1 MNFFVEKN
9 QIHDNKIIIIG
20 SDINH
25 IKNVLRKGIGDCLN
39 IVSDG
44 IEYKAKINDLSSEEI
59 VCEII
64 NEEERSFEGPKI
76 TIFQGLAKADKIEY
90 IIQKCSEVGAMEIIP
105 TEMKRCV
112 VKLDK
117 KDKEKKIE
125 RWKKIAEVAAKQ
137 CLRTNILK
145 IEKIIKVEEA
155 YEMIKDYDLA
165 IVAYENEKNYSLKKL
180 LKEVNNNILN
190 IAIIIGPEGGLE
202 ENEVQKFQEN
212 GAKVIT
218 LGQRILRTETA
229 PIVMCS
235 NIMYELEN

>member
-20 SDINH
+20 TDVNH
-25 IKNVLRKGIGDCLN
+25 IKNVLRKNIGDLLN

-44 IEYKAKINDLSSEEI
+44 VEYKVKINTLNSEEI
-59 VCEII
+59 VCNII
-64 NEEERSFEGPKI
+64 DKEEKNFEGPKI

-90 IIQKCSEVGAMEIIP
+90 IIQKCSEVGATEIIP

-112 VKLDK
+112 VKLDE
-117 KDKEKKIE
+117 KDKIKKLD

-137 CLRTNILK
+137 SLRDNILK
-145 IEKIIKVEEA
+145 VEKIVKIEEA
-155 YEMIKDYDLA
+155 YELVKGYDLT
-165 IVAYENEKNYSLKKL
+165 IVAYENEKNNSLKKV
-180 LKEVNNNILN
+180 LKEIKNKDLT

-202 ENEVQKFQEN
+202 ENEVQKLQDG
-212 GAKVIT
+212 GAKVVT
-218 LGQRILRTETA
+218 LGNRILRTETA
-229 PIVMCS
+229 PIVVCS